1 MKKSAYKDYAKASE
15 YFTDDNELLEKE
27 IKDAEKQKRFIVW
40 VQEFSK
46 KIVVVIFIFYII
58 TSLASLALVYAS
70 YTQGFMSGIDTLIA
84 ENNATF
90 RDIVGGYI
98 IKAAIENAVKIAG
111 NYYIGITDARLR
123 AMKNQLVK
131 EGIFGKKKVDSE
143 SSDYDNNIDSSIED
157 SYTDVEESDQIINV
171 LDGTSGGDTTL

>member
-1 MKKSAYKDYAKASE
+1 
-15 YFTDDNELLEKE
+15 
-27 IKDAEKQKRFIVW
+27 
-40 VQEFSK
+40 
-46 KIVVVIFIFYII
+46 
-58 TSLASLALVYAS
+58 
-70 YTQGFMSGIDTLIA
+70 MSGIDTLIA

-157 SYTDVEESDQIINV
+157 SYTDAEESDQIINV